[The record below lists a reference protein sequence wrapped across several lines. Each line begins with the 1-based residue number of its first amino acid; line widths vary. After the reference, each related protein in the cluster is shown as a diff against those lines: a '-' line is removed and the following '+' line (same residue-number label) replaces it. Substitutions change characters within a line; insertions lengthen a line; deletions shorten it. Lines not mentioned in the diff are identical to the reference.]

1 MNDEHLA
8 RLAYEAIAGRIS
20 DNHWYRVKRLLTKH
34 KLPITVANAQFFAQ
48 VRQLIPR
55 SAIGIEGI
63 LECYSKADSILSK
76 SNRSFQ
82 GLEILELL
90 KTYGVKP
97 HQTTISR
104 WFRPLGGYRKSKEY
118 PAEKLKSLL
127 CQAFIYKAHSTPA
140 LPEVNHH
147 AEVC

>member
-1 MNDEHLA
+1 METDA
-8 RLAYEAIAGRIS
+8 RLAYEAIAGRCS
-20 DNHWYRVKRLLTKH
+20 DNHWYRVKQLLKKH
-34 KLPITVANAQFFAQ
+34 SLPVSVANAQFFAQ

-63 LECYSKADSILSK
+63 LDCYSKADAILSK

-82 GLEILELL
+82 GMEILEMLNR
-90 KTYGVKP
+90 YGVRP

-104 WFRPLGGYRKSKEY
+104 WFRPVGGYRKNKEY
-118 PAEKLKSLL
+118 SPDKLKSIFT
-127 CQAFIYKAHSTPA
+127 QAFIYKAHFTPA
-140 LPEVNHH
+140 LPEEKRH

>member
-8 RLAYEAIAGRIS
+8 RLAYEAVAGRIS

-34 KLPITVANAQFFAQ
+34 KLPVTVANAQFFAQ
-48 VRQLIPR
+48 VRVLIPR

-63 LECYSKADSILSK
+63 LECYSKADAILNK
-76 SNRSFQ
+76 STRSFQ
-82 GLEILELL
+82 GLEILEIL

-118 PAEKLKSLL
+118 PAEKLKSIFT
-127 CQAFIYKAHSTPA
+127 QAFIYKAHFTPA
-140 LPEVNHH
+140 LPEEIKHG
-147 AEVC
+147 